1 MKIEIARDDLLW
13 PLQRVHSAVE
23 RRQSL
28 PILGNVLVS
37 YGPDGL
43 SMTATDLQLEL
54 TASAEVACEEAGA
67 FTLPARKFLDIVRA
81 VPEGAGVRLEPE
93 ESRVVIRAGR
103 ARFTLA
109 TLPAEEFPT
118 LGDGQTGTAAGLG
131 RETVRELLRKTQFAM
146 AQQDVRYY
154 LNGLLLELGDGT
166 ARAVATDGHRLALC
180 EQPFEGDETWQCIL
194 PRKAVTEWLRLLEHA
209 DEALALH
216 LGQGQLTVALSGRMR
231 LTSKL
236 VDGRFPDYA
245 GVVPKAGDKVLTVDR
260 GQLEATLRR
269 AAIVSNEKF
278 RGVRCSLAP
287 GELTIS
293 SHNPEQEEAEES
305 LDVDYDG
312 APVEIGFNV
321 TYLLDVLSVL
331 DSEAVRMTLTQPDA
345 SALLQGVDEPHCT
358 YVVMPMRL

>member
-1 MKIEIARDDLLW
+1 MKIEIARDELLW

-28 PILGNVLVS
+28 PILSNVLVS
-37 YGPDGL
+37 YGPEGVG
-43 SMTATDLQLEL
+43 MTATDLQLEL
-54 TASAEVACEEAGA
+54 SASADVACEEVGA
-67 FTLPARKFLDIVRA
+67 FTLPARKFLDVLRA
-81 VPEGAGVRLEPE
+81 LPEGARVRLEPE
-93 ESRVVIRAGR
+93 ETRVVIRAGR

-118 LGDGQTGTAAGLG
+118 LGDTEPGGSVRLDRAAM
-131 RETVRELLRKTQFAM
+131 RELLRKTQFAM

-154 LNGLLLELGDGT
+154 LNGLLLELGDGRV
-166 ARAVATDGHRLALC
+166 RAVATDGHRLALC
-180 EQPFEGDETWQCIL
+180 ERPLEVAEAWRCIV
-194 PRKAVTEWLRLLEHA
+194 PRKSVTEWMRLLEHA
-209 DEALALH
+209 DETLGLQ
-216 LGQGQLTVALSGRMR
+216 LGQGQLTVTLSERMR

-245 GVVPKAGDKVLTVDR
+245 GVVPRDGDKVLTVDR
-260 GQLEATLRR
+260 AELEATLRR
-269 AAIVSNEKF
+269 VAIVSNERF

-293 SHNPEQEEAEES
+293 AHNPDQEEAEES
-305 LDVDYDG
+305 LDVDYQG
-312 APVEIGFNV
+312 APIEIGFNV

-331 DSEAVRMTLTQPDA
+331 DSSAVRMTLTQPDA
-345 SALLQGVDEPHCT
+345 SALLAGVDEPHCT